1 MFCWNH
7 MCATLSTLML
17 AVPSAWAEDDSYA
30 PRSREQ
36 VSSMLR
42 RSMGPGPS
50 SGSVLSIYR
59 RIARRYRE
67 IFRPPAD
74 YNGDGYADLAAAA
87 VDGFATI
94 DEEVNVYYGGPS
106 GLAVVPDLVI
116 PDPLPDDFEAFSDAT
131 FAGDVNGDGYGDL
144 VVGANSAPGGGAV
157 YVYFG
162 RRSGLPATPDQVLR
176 AADTGVQDTR
186 AFGFR
191 VERAR
196 DLDRDGYDDIIV
208 SAIATSIEDVQ
219 DGVVFVYRGGLHGL
233 DTTPSD
239 TLFGS
244 GGFLDNFGNSM
255 CATFLNRD
263 RYPDLIIAEQRNVLF
278 GGGSPG
284 RVHIYYGGP
293 GPIGPSA
300 DLVLESPDGPFLGF
314 GQSVSEVGDVNLD
327 GYGDFMVGQP
337 LVDGFTGR
345 AFLYLGGRR
354 GVRATPAV
362 TFVPPAGNTGGYFGW
377 EVGGGG
383 DVDGNGIADVAIGE
397 TDASN
402 LAGEAHVI
410 FGPIWPGRQ
419 ARTSTRTPDQTLT
432 IDTGGTVAFFGQDVA
447 FIGDV
452 DGNQFDELFVGAP
465 WLNDVD
471 GGIYVYEGL
480 RRRSL
485 SNTPTLFLPATLT
498 GGAFGISL
506 GH

>member
-7 MCATLSTLML
+7 MCAILSTLML

-74 YNGDGYADLAAAA
+74 YDGDGYADLAAAA

-131 FAGDVNGDGYGDL
+131 FAGDVNGYGYGDL

-176 AADTGVQDTR
+176 AVDTGVQDTR

-219 DGVVFVYRGGLHGL
+219 DGVVFVYRGGSMVWIRPPAIRSSGAGAFSTTSGTRCAQPSSIAI
-233 DTTPSD
+233 DTQTSSSPS
-239 TLFGS
+239 S
-244 GGFLDNFGNSM
+244 G
-255 CATFLNRD
+255 TFC
-263 RYPDLIIAEQRNVLF
+263 
-278 GGGSPG
+278 
-284 RVHIYYGGP
+284 
-293 GPIGPSA
+293 SA
-300 DLVLESPDGPFLGF
+300 
-314 GQSVSEVGDVNLD
+314 
-327 GYGDFMVGQP
+327 
-337 LVDGFTGR
+337 VD
-345 AFLYLGGRR
+345 
-354 GVRATPAV
+354 
-362 TFVPPAGNTGGYFGW
+362 PPAGCISTM
-377 EVGGGG
+377 G
-383 DVDGNGIADVAIGE
+383 DPDPSALPQTSFWRVRMVRSSASVSPCPRSE
-397 TDASN
+397 T
-402 LAGEAHVI
+402 
-410 FGPIWPGRQ
+410 
-419 ARTSTRTPDQTLT
+419 
-432 IDTGGTVAFFGQDVA
+432 
-447 FIGDV
+447 
-452 DGNQFDELFVGAP
+452 
-465 WLNDVD
+465 
-471 GGIYVYEGL
+471 
-480 RRRSL
+480 
-485 SNTPTLFLPATLT
+485 
-498 GGAFGISL
+498 
-506 GH
+506 